1 MGKKAEGRRSG
12 IIFFIAKARK
22 NKVLTPSTILDVQKL
37 YADGDDLCTISHK
50 LSIKE
55 DTLKKAV
62 RKGNIVLIRSQEK
75 EEKANLLVKSE
86 RSALDDIQVF
96 GKACSNVVE
105 RILSIKTGMPCSI
118 DFGNHV
124 DLSHAGVLFSLPAL
138 LSNGLL
144 RYEHDFYPD
153 QGYYSIASVFISLSF
168 LCLLRAKT
176 LSQSSQIP
184 SGELGKI
191 IGLDRIPEVKTLRK
205 RIESFCEKCNVEL
218 WANKLSNDWMEAYP
232 ELSGILYI
240 DGHVNIYYGNTTQMP
255 KRYVSR
261 LRLCMSGSTD
271 YWVNDHLGQ
280 PFFVVNK
287 TINSGMIQ
295 TIKEDI
301 MPRIDKQIPN
311 QPDERA
317 LKTNAMLHRY
327 MLIFDRECYSPDFF
341 YDLWHGQRVA
351 ICTYNKN
358 VKDKWP
364 DEEFNK
370 YIETLATGQE
380 QETELAERGVLLHAS
395 GSKKAIWAREI
406 RKKTK
411 NGHQTSIIT
420 TNYTLELVLI
430 GLYMFARWSQ
440 ENFFK
445 YMMENFGIDTL
456 VSYCKKKI
464 SDTTILINPAYR
476 ELENQLKKIT
486 SKLNYRKAK
495 FAGMELGEIPIDEKK
510 ANKFLVKKSE
520 LREEIAEL
528 ENEAQEI
535 KSKKK
540 QISRK
545 IRFAELPENEKF
557 DSVINQRKSFMN
569 TIKMIAYRA
578 ETAMA
583 NIIKKH
589 MSHTNEARK
598 ILQQIYKS
606 DANLW
611 VDKDNNKLIV
621 ELHKLS
627 YWKDDKIVQKLC
639 DELNLSEAIF
649 PGSDLTIFYKMVSMD
664 NP

>member
-311 QPDERA
+311 QPDE
-317 LKTNAMLHRY
+317 
-327 MLIFDRECYSPDFF
+327 
-341 YDLWHGQRVA
+341 
-351 ICTYNKN
+351 
-358 VKDKWP
+358 
-364 DEEFNK
+364 EFNK

-456 VSYCKKKI
+456 VSYCKEKI

-639 DELNLSEAIF
+639 DELNLSETIF